1 MLRRFRGFRRSY
13 IAVAALAIA
22 LTTYLIIYSQQDVYS
37 LYTFAAPPKWLG
49 RLWTG
54 TPKAD
59 KIVPLP
65 AWKKP
70 DNHTI
75 SKLVDE
81 AQQRLPRL
89 LEKQPSTLGD
99 AARRYRERRGRHPP
113 PGFDAWYKA
122 AEKHDAVIVEE
133 FFDRVYDDIN
143 PFWAKDPAE
152 MRRLAHAYPQRI
164 QVRNGKVEFFKT
176 DPEWPD
182 WYELWADLMKEMSYL
197 PDLDMAVNNLDETRI
212 LVPFEQMEEYIAA
225 ERRSRRIFPAHEA
238 LQEYTGYIG
247 VDSDSITAEQP
258 HWIGEATKY
267 WDYFRATCPPD
278 SPARKLER
286 ITDYGRN
293 VDDVYPDSPSPRYTR
308 GGFVSNATAAR
319 DACNQPHL
327 RGMHGTFV
335 QSTTMRTST
344 TLFPMFGGSKLPRNN
359 EILVPGAEYLTS
371 NEFYSGG
378 AAAFSQ
384 GGPWRDKKNA
394 VMWRGAPAAGFTRR
408 RTGSASSGT
417 GRRRR
422 RTQLQPRAEPTI
434 LQSVVVIAEKEE
446 ALGRLDCFP
455 EEVGFWG
462 RRLVCAYIA
471 PWFAQVATVPM
482 RDQYAYRYLPDVD
495 GNSYSARFRGFL
507 LSSSCVIKATIFAE
521 WHDDR
526 LVPWVHYVPLDSTY
540 MDVYALLEYF
550 IGDGGG
556 GGGGGEGEDGGHGEV
571 AQRIAQEGAE
581 WARRALRREDMMLY
595 TWRALLEY
603 ARVVDPRRDRLG
615 FVKDLLKQ

>member
-1 MLRRFRGFRRSY
+1 
-13 IAVAALAIA
+13 
-22 LTTYLIIYSQQDVYS
+22 
-37 LYTFAAPPKWLG
+37 
-49 RLWTG
+49 
-54 TPKAD
+54 
-59 KIVPLP
+59 
-65 AWKKP
+65 
-70 DNHTI
+70 
-75 SKLVDE
+75 
-81 AQQRLPRL
+81 
-89 LEKQPSTLGD
+89 
-99 AARRYRERRGRHPP
+99 
-113 PGFDAWYKA
+113 
-122 AEKHDAVIVEE
+122 
-133 FFDRVYDDIN
+133 
-143 PFWAKDPAE
+143 
-152 MRRLAHAYPQRI
+152 
-164 QVRNGKVEFFKT
+164 
-176 DPEWPD
+176 
-182 WYELWADLMKEMSYL
+182 MKEMSYL

-293 VDDVYPDSPSPRYTR
+293 VDDVYPDSPSPQYTR

-394 VMWRGAPAAGFTRR
+394 VMWRGAASGGFHTEKNWFRFQRHRFVQMMNATAVAQVEQGDAAAGPSFNLAP
-408 RTGSASSGT
+408 SQQYYYSPSSSSSPKKKNKKLLLGQWL
-417 GRRRR
+417 R
-422 RTQLQPRAEPTI
+422 
-434 LQSVVVIAEKEE
+434 SVSNVAFS
-446 ALGRLDCFP
+446 RLDCFP

-507 LSSSCVIKATIFAE
+507 LSSSCVIKATVFAE

-550 IGDGGG
+550 IGDGDGGGG